1 MLAPMLRGLFL
12 AVLFASVPAMAD
24 DEMWRWIDED
34 GTPHYTNDKATI
46 PAKYKAR
53 ATTTTGGEIGVVNV
67 KEGNALDTLLGAGKD
82 RGGGNT
88 EITQDDVEA
97 DNKAGAKVGAKVG
110 AQAKFTNEVKQVL
123 VFGAPWCQPCLM
135 MKKQGT
141 VEALIKAHPELR
153 LREIDADQ
161 KPEVAKKYNVT
172 ALPTVVFT
180 DGAGKELLRLR
191 GPKTLEQF
199 ERALTVARG
208 GQANG
213 P

>member
-1 MLAPMLRGLFL
+1 MIHGLVLALFL
-12 AVLFASVPAMAD
+12 TAAPGGD
-24 DEMWRWIDED
+24 DMWRWIDED
-34 GTPHYTNDKATI
+34 GTPHYTNDKAAI

-53 ATTTTGGEIGVVNV
+53 ATRTAGGEIGVVNV
-67 KEGNALDTLLGAGKD
+67 KEGNALDSMFGAGTES
-82 RGGGNT
+82 GGGNA

-97 DNKAGAKVGAKVG
+97 DNKANNGKAGPP
-110 AQAKFTNEVKQVL
+110 AKFANEVKQVL

-141 VEALIKAHPELR
+141 VEALVKAHPELK

-161 KPEVAKKYNVT
+161 KPDVARKYNVT

-199 ERALTVARG
+199 ERALTAARG
-208 GQANG
+208 AQVN
-213 P
+213 